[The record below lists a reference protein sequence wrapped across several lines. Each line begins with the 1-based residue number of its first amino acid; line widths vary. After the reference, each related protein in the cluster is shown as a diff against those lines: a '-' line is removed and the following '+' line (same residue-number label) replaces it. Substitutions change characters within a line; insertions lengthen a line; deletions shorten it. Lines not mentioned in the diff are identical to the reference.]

1 MEFEIPKEI
10 KSKPR
15 LVGLEMKELV
25 ITVISFFLIFT
36 VLKDRVHGLFTIPYF
51 IATITTLFYMMMPSS
66 NNPQMKNYMS
76 IVLFI
81 KHNRD
86 CYHSLDYQ
94 SVINEEYESENSKEG
109 NE

>member
-15 LVGLEMKELV
+15 LVGLEMKELI

-36 VLKDRVHGLFTIPYF
+36 VIKDMIHSLFTIPYF
-51 IATITTLFYMMMPSS
+51 IVAIATVLYMMMPSS

-76 IVLFI
+76 IILFL

-86 CYHSLDYQ
+86 CYHSVDNQ
-94 SVINEEYESENSKEG
+94 SLLNEEYLLASSKEENS
-109 NE
+109 